1 MAGYVVVSPTP
12 YFGQTD
18 PSGAFTIDNLP
29 DGKYN
34 LVTWHEGKKQQIKS
48 VNVSGTAR
56 VNFELEN

>member
-1 MAGYVVVSPTP
+1 V
-12 YFGQTD
+12 
-18 PSGAFTIDNLP
+18 DNLP

-34 LVTWHEGKKQQIKS
+34 LVTWREGKKQQIKS